1 MSAGYSYVLSEV
13 ASAFAFRLP
22 RAEQQRLA
30 TACRLLASMP
40 HSEGDYTTTD
50 HTGRVLQNL
59 LIDDWVLTYWAD
71 DAVKELR
78 ITEVV
83 QV

>member
-1 MSAGYSYVLSEV
+1 
-13 ASAFAFRLP
+13 
-22 RAEQQRLA
+22 
-30 TACRLLASMP
+30 LLANLP
-40 HSEGDYTTTD
+40 HRDGDYTTID
-50 HTGRVLQNL
+50 HTSRILQNL
-59 LIDDWVLTYWAD
+59 LVDDWVLTYWAD

>member
-1 MSAGYSYVLSEV
+1 
-13 ASAFAFRLP
+13 
-22 RAEQQRLA
+22 
-30 TACRLLASMP
+30 LLANLP
-40 HSEGDYTTTD
+40 HRDGDYTTID
-50 HTGRVLQNL
+50 HTGRILQNL
-59 LIDDWVLTYWAD
+59 LVDDWVLTYWAD

>member
-1 MSAGYSYVLSEV
+1 M
-13 ASAFAFRLP
+13 P

>member
-1 MSAGYSYVLSEV
+1 MSAGYSYVLSEI

-22 RAEQQRLA
+22 PAEQQRL
-30 TACRLLASMP
+30 TRACRLLANLP
-40 HSEGDYTTTD
+40 HRDGDYTTID
-50 HTGRVLQNL
+50 HTGRILQNL
-59 LIDDWVLTYWAD
+59 LVDDWVLTYWAD